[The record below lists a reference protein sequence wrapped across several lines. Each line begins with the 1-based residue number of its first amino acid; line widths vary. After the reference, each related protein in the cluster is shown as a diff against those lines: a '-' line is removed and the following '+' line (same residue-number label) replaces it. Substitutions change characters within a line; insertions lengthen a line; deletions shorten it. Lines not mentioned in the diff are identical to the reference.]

1 MDRSPPDTPRGPGG
15 SGGAARTAVLVVD
28 DDSGFADLLRRQV
41 LAMSGG
47 HRWFDPVDVAVTA
60 TMARVAL
67 HRRTPALVLLAEHL
81 QGPHG
86 FGLEAVAGGLRRPP
100 VVVLVPETS
109 PFERLL
115 ERIDEALQDRPAPRL
130 RLVAYDG
137 PHDDAADRPSDD
149 TAREDGHDDRDER
162 D

>member
-1 MDRSPPDTPRGPGG
+1 M
-15 SGGAARTAVLVVD
+15 LVVD

-41 LAMSGG
+41 RTMSGVSR
-47 HRWFDPVDVAVTA
+47 HFDRVDVAVTA

-67 HRRTPALVLLAEHL
+67 HRRAPELVLLAEHL

-86 FGLEAVAGGLRRPP
+86 FDVEAVARALRRPP
-100 VVVLVPETS
+100 VVLLVPETA

-115 ERIDEALQDRPAPRL
+115 ERIEEALRDRPVPRL

-137 PHDDAADRPSDD
+137 PRDDEA
-149 TAREDGHDDRDER
+149 DDRDGTGGADGVR
-162 D
+162 DA